1 MLRRQVA
8 CPGCQGVV
16 NNANCARCRG
26 LGYLIIEEKEVPHMA
41 VTSRNPD
48 PDDDRR
54 PRGPALFSRKKLAR
68 QQTTTERLIA
78 FALLAVSWIGVLIF
92 GGGGID
98 NWLARAPIVA
108 GFIAALIIQGI
119 CTRVQWVYAAD
130 RWRSP
135 WWLLSFGVSSAGTL
149 AGFWP
154 LAHPWLIGVLQ
165 SAQVPPQTAPYFAGF
180 VLVFAAGLLDYL
192 PEQILTD

>member
-1 MLRRQVA
+1 MRELQGALTMLRRQVA
-8 CPGCQGVV
+8 CPGCLGVV
-16 NNANCARCRG
+16 NNAACARCHGR
-26 LGYLIIEEKEVPHMA
+26 GYLIIEEKEVPHMA
-41 VTSRNPD
+41 VTSRNPE
-48 PDDDRR
+48 PDDEDRR

-98 NWLARAPIVA
+98 NWLARTPVWA
-108 GFIAALIIQGI
+108 GFAAALVIQAI

-135 WWLLSFGVSSAGTL
+135 WLM
-149 AGFWP
+149 
-154 LAHPWLIGVLQ
+154 GVLQ
-165 SAQVPPQTAPYFAGF
+165 SAQMPAPTAPYFAGA
-180 VLVFAAGLLDYL
+180 VLIFAAGLLDYL